1 MPTRLVQIPNAPQGP
16 GIPGLPKG
24 TGASQIPNFKA
35 PQPTDARKAL
45 GDIKDLSGQIGAA
58 YARQAR
64 TKQATLVNAEAMT
77 APQRAAGRVG
87 YSLSDAGSALT
98 QLGNEILDAHNT
110 AVRIEYETTL
120 GTEFAKYQASLVGRE
135 DFEDWATNWEQQ
147 SEGIYKAFA
156 DRTKGGRG
164 LDNLSLVRMRAEGG
178 QQASL
183 IKTAANES
191 FGRAREAIYNRAMG
205 RAKVRDFNGAAA
217 IWNSEEARKYYHG
230 DEIEANLD
238 YAQFQAQ
245 EQEFS
250 FALATDPAGVVDS
263 LEKNPDMYP
272 DQAIKME
279 QANRAKI
286 QRGGQKYGEISM
298 LIDSGLSEEAFKMQ
312 MELPENQRYLS
323 DGQKAALQA
332 RFEKN
337 QPDSSEDFV
346 MIWDKIDAGKSMQ
359 FASPFEH
366 DKYFQELKEE
376 MDLLMREGNRE
387 VLHSRWQQ
395 ARKESD
401 PVEQKKARDNE
412 STALAKARKKSVAS
426 FGTQT
431 FGKLSESIFGK
442 VDKNDTEAVLAQAGQ
457 TQQFYMAWTQWA
469 EEHKNLD
476 PADPKDMKVIRDSF
490 FRTIKEVTGKD
501 LNVGDKAKGEGMFGR
516 FWNNWEEAKRKS
528 REAWSEPSIED
539 RVKSAADRLKLSQA
553 NTRTVTPTFYSIGRN
568 VGGTDETQDKWTNR
582 GYTRTGENLSWGAVA
597 VGSPAQ
603 IGTVFKDMS
612 SGDVFIATDY
622 HGNPNRQVF
631 DYYMPPNDYRAAV
644 RKTAPRNIAVIDKL
658 SETELK
664 KTGGT
669 IEGFQRLRAR
679 YGAVRFDPFGPFHQ
693 RGRSLATL
701 LTREQFEQ
709 T

>member
-16 GIPGLPKG
+16 GIPGLPRG
-24 TGASQIPNFKA
+24 TGASQIPNFRA

-58 YARQAR
+58 YARQAK
-64 TKQATLVNAEAMT
+64 TKQATLVDAEAMT

-98 QLGNEILDAHNT
+98 RLGDEILDAHNT

-135 DFEDWATNWEQQ
+135 DFEDWATNWEKQ

-183 IKTAANES
+183 IKTAANEQ
-191 FGRAREAIYNRAMG
+191 FGRAREAIDNMAM
-205 RAKVRDFNGAAA
+205 AKANMGDFNGAAA
-217 IWNSEEARKYYHG
+217 AYSTPEAKKYFFD
-230 DEIEANLD
+230 DEREQKISVAA
-238 YAQFQAQ
+238 YKAQ
-245 EQEFS
+245 EQTFRN
-250 FALATDPAGVVDS
+250 ALATDPAGVVES

-279 QANRAKI
+279 QADRARI
-286 QRGGQKYGEISM
+286 QRAGQKYGEISM
-298 LIDSGLSEEAFKMQ
+298 QIDSGLSEEAFKMQ

-490 FRTIKEVTGKD
+490 FRTIKGITGKD
-501 LNVGDKAKGEGMFGR
+501 LNVGDKAKGEGMFSR

-528 REAWSEPSIED
+528 KEAWSEPSIED

-553 NTRTVTPTFYSIGRN
+553 NMRTVTPTFYSIGRN
-568 VGGTDETQDKWTNR
+568 VGGTDETWDPDTNK
-582 GYTRTGENLSWGAVA
+582 GYTRTGKNLSWGAVA
-597 VGSPAQ
+597 VGSLAQ
-603 IGTVFKDMS
+603 VGTVFKDMTT
-612 SGDVFIATDY
+612 GDVFIATDY

-669 IEGFQRLRAR
+669 IEDFQRLRAR